1 MQVIQQNEASAAE
14 RRIFFGMV
22 EASSLTFKE
31 DINFSTSAIFVS
43 KNGGTP
49 TTAAGSAFEV
59 APPTSGLY
67 YYQPSANEVDTP
79 GILTIQ
85 LFHVSCLP
93 QWPTVQIVRA
103 VNVSS
108 GVIEAKI
115 VEISAGTLGVVSAN
129 VVAMSAGVVGVVSA
143 NVVAMSAGVIGSTTI
158 AASAITSTRIDGNV
172 NANVVL
178 MSAGV
183 IGSTTIAASAI
194 TTTRFNDHVPSNV
207 LQVASVKVSGV
218 GTSANPWRPG

>member
-1 MQVIQQNEASAAE
+1 MLTIQQNEASAAE

-22 EASSLTFKE
+22 DASALTPKE

-49 TTAAGSAFEV
+49 TTAAGSAFEI
-59 APPTSGLY
+59 APPVSGVY

-79 GILTIQ
+79 GTLTIQ

-115 VEISAGTLGVVSAN
+115 VEISAGAI
-129 VVAMSAGVVGVVSA
+129 GVVSA

-194 TTTRFNDHVPSNV
+194 TTTRFNDHVPANT